1 MIVNGKEY
9 KMDDLINSID
19 FSSNKLIG
27 KDNYLL
33 TKREIEILTRNEINY
48 KNFSSYKSLMF
59 EIQEV
64 LDEGYVDSDDVEE
77 LEWVLNE
84 ISERDY
90 YTNTNK

>member
-33 TKREIEILTRNEINY
+33 IKREIEILTRTKIFIIY
-48 KNFSSYKSLMF
+48 F
-59 EIQEV
+59 
-64 LDEGYVDSDDVEE
+64 
-77 LEWVLNE
+77 
-84 ISERDY
+84 ISC
-90 YTNTNK
+90 

>member
-59 EIQEV
+59 EIQEI
-64 LDEGYVDSDDVEE
+64 LDEGYVDSLDETE